1 MKWRGKFV
9 WKTFLVSSNCNLR
22 VWKHTFFTNFCLTEE
37 ENFYNRWRRRGR
49 KRECENVTFWSIEGL
64 RFGKKGRK
72 REERKKQ
79 LSQKWNYFI
88 FFFFFL
94 STFILFQCKT
104 VHNFKGY
111 SLQILLRFEKVSYQR
126 YFCSFEKTKS
136 RIFLFSFFFL
146 PPPSPST
153 RAHPERSNDR
163 RDTWLFFLF
172 FFVTVKKKKKER
184 SVRVIKDIHRNA

>member
-37 ENFYNRWRRRGR
+37 ENFHNRWRRRRR

-136 RIFLFSFFFL
+136 RIFLFFSFFL
-146 PPPSPST
+146 PPPLPLDSGSSRT
-153 RAHPERSNDR
+153 IERSKGHV
-163 RDTWLFFLF
+163 TFLF
-172 FFVTVKKKKKER
+172 FFFRNSKKKKKER

>member
-37 ENFYNRWRRRGR
+37 ENFYNRWRRRRR
-49 KRECENVTFWSIEGL
+49 KRECYVTFWSIEGL

-88 FFFFFL
+88 FFFFSFQLLYCSSAKLYIILKATHCKFYCALKKYRINDTFVRSKKRNRGFFFSL
-94 STFILFQCKT
+94 SFSSPLPPPRLGLIPNDRTIEGT
-104 VHNFKGY
+104 
-111 SLQILLRFEKVSYQR
+111 RD
-126 YFCSFEKTKS
+126 
-136 RIFLFSFFFL
+136 FSFFFFRN
-146 PPPSPST
+146 S
-153 RAHPERSNDR
+153 
-163 RDTWLFFLF
+163 
-172 FFVTVKKKKKER
+172 KKKKKKNAR
-184 SVRVIKDIHRNA
+184 SE

>member
-37 ENFYNRWRRRGR
+37 ENFYNRWRRRRRR
-49 KRECENVTFWSIEGL
+49 KRECYVTFWSIEGL

-88 FFFFFL
+88 FFFFSFQL
-94 STFILFQCKT
+94 LYCSSAKLYIILKATHCKFYCALKKYRINDTFVRSKKRNRGF
-104 VHNFKGY
+104 F
-111 SLQILLRFEKVSYQR
+111 F
-126 YFCSFEKTKS
+126 SFPFSSPLPPPRLGLIPNDRTIEGT
-136 RIFLFSFFFL
+136 RDFSFFFFRN
-146 PPPSPST
+146 S
-153 RAHPERSNDR
+153 
-163 RDTWLFFLF
+163 
-172 FFVTVKKKKKER
+172 KKKKKKNAR
-184 SVRVIKDIHRNA
+184 SE

>member
-22 VWKHTFFTNFCLTEE
+22 VWKHTFFTNFSS
-37 ENFYNRWRRRGR
+37 NRGR
-49 KRECENVTFWSIEGL
+49 KFL
-64 RFGKKGRK
+64 QPMKKKKKKKRMWKRHILEHRRVAIWKERK
-72 REERKKQ
+72 EERREKKATFAKVE
-79 LSQKWNYFI
+79 LFY

>member
-22 VWKHTFFTNFCLTEE
+22 VWKHTLFTNFCLTEE
-37 ENFYNRWRRRGR
+37 ENFYNRWRRRRR
-49 KRECENVTFWSIEGL
+49 KRECYVTFWSIEGL

-88 FFFFFL
+88 LFFFFL

-104 VHNFKGY
+104 VYNFKGY

-136 RIFLFSFFFL
+136 RIFLFFSFFL
-146 PPPSPST
+146 PPPLPLDSGSSRT
-153 RAHPERSNDR
+153 IERSKGHV
-163 RDTWLFFLF
+163 TFLF
-172 FFVTVKKKKKER
+172 FFFRNSKKKKKR
-184 SVRVIKDIHRNA
+184 TLGPSN

>member
-88 FFFFFL
+88 FFFF
-94 STFILFQCKT
+94 SFQLLYCSSAKL
-104 VHNFKGY
+104 HNFKGY

-136 RIFLFSFFFL
+136 RIFLFFSFFL

-153 RAHPERSNDR
+153 RAHPERSKGHV
-163 RDTWLFFLF
+163 TFLF
-172 FFVTVKKKKKER
+172 FFFRNSKKKKKR
-184 SVRVIKDIHRNA
+184 TLGPSN

>member
-37 ENFYNRWRRRGR
+37 ENFYNRWRRRRR
-49 KRECENVTFWSIEGL
+49 KRECYVIFWSIEGL

-88 FFFFFL
+88 FFFFSFQLLYCSSAKLYIILKATHCKFYCALKKYRINDTFVRSKKRNRVFFFSLSFSSPSLPLDSGSSRTIERSKGHVTFL
-94 STFILFQCKT
+94 
-104 VHNFKGY
+104 
-111 SLQILLRFEKVSYQR
+111 
-126 YFCSFEKTKS
+126 
-136 RIFLFSFFFL
+136 SFFFRN
-146 PPPSPST
+146 S
-153 RAHPERSNDR
+153 
-163 RDTWLFFLF
+163 
-172 FFVTVKKKKKER
+172 KKKKKR
-184 SVRVIKDIHRNA
+184 TLGPSN

>member
-88 FFFFFL
+88 YFFFSFQLLYCSSAKLYIILKATHCKFYCALKKYRINDTFVRSKKRNRGFF
-94 STFILFQCKT
+94 F
-104 VHNFKGY
+104 
-111 SLQILLRFEKVSYQR
+111 
-126 YFCSFEKTKS
+126 SFPFSSPLPPPRLGLIPNDRTIEGT
-136 RIFLFSFFFL
+136 RDFSFFFF
-146 PPPSPST
+146 S
-153 RAHPERSNDR
+153 
-163 RDTWLFFLF
+163 
-172 FFVTVKKKKKER
+172 
-184 SVRVIKDIHRNA
+184 

>member
-37 ENFYNRWRRRGR
+37 ENFYNRWRRKGR

-88 FFFFFL
+88 FFFFSFQL
-94 STFILFQCKT
+94 LYCSSAKLYIILKATHCKFYCALKKYRINDTFVRSKKRNRGF
-104 VHNFKGY
+104 F
-111 SLQILLRFEKVSYQR
+111 F
-126 YFCSFEKTKS
+126 SFPFSSPLPPPRLGLIPNDRTIEGT
-136 RIFLFSFFFL
+136 RDFSFFFFRN
-146 PPPSPST
+146 S
-153 RAHPERSNDR
+153 
-163 RDTWLFFLF
+163 
-172 FFVTVKKKKKER
+172 KKKKKKNAR
-184 SVRVIKDIHRNA
+184 SE

>member
-22 VWKHTFFTNFCLTEE
+22 VWKYTFFTNFCLTEE

-88 FFFFFL
+88 YFFFSFQLLYCSSAKLYIILKATHCKFYCALKKYRINDTFVRSKKRNRGFFFSL
-94 STFILFQCKT
+94 SFSSPLPPPRLGLIPNDRTIEGT
-104 VHNFKGY
+104 
-111 SLQILLRFEKVSYQR
+111 RD
-126 YFCSFEKTKS
+126 
-136 RIFLFSFFFL
+136 FSFFFF
-146 PPPSPST
+146 S
-153 RAHPERSNDR
+153 
-163 RDTWLFFLF
+163 
-172 FFVTVKKKKKER
+172 
-184 SVRVIKDIHRNA
+184 

>member
-22 VWKHTFFTNFCLTEE
+22 VWKHTFFTNFCLTEQ

-88 FFFFFL
+88 FFFFSFQL
-94 STFILFQCKT
+94 LYCSSAKLYIILKATHCKFYCALKKYRINDTFVRSKKR
-104 VHNFKGY
+104 NRG
-111 SLQILLRFEKVSYQR
+111 
-126 YFCSFEKTKS
+126 
-136 RIFLFSFFFL
+136 FFFSL
-146 PPPSPST
+146 SFSSLPPSPST

-163 RDTWLFFLF
+163 RDTWLFFFF